1 MVSWK
6 MSVLVATFLVP
17 VERVIYLLEMMR
29 APPHLIIWEIRT
41 SQERRESVVLVEGS
55 HYRYTLVEVYLR
67 EDETMGEEFW

>member
-17 VERVIYLLEMMR
+17 VEGVIYLLEMRR
-29 APPHLIIWEIRT
+29 ALPHLIIWEIRT
-41 SQERRESVVLVEGS
+41 SQEQRESIVLVEGS

-67 EDETMGEEFW
+67 EDEAMGIESW